1 MDISIF
7 SAYCNVLALSNFSS
21 FKFTNTFSAYD
32 PFREME
38 RLERAFFGNDF
49 FSTPAPA
56 FRTDIQDKG
65 DHFLLES
72 DLPGVDRKD
81 ISIDVEGDRLI
92 VKAERRSEREE
103 KDYLRIERS
112 YGSYARSFDISA
124 IKADDITAS
133 YENGVL
139 TLKLPKKEAEVPTS
153 RRIELG

>member
-1 MDISIF
+1 M
-7 SAYCNVLALSNFSS
+7 LALRP
-21 FKFTNTFSAYD
+21 FTNTFSTYD

-49 FSTPAPA
+49 FSAPAPT

-81 ISIDVEGDRLI
+81 ISIDLEGDRLI
-92 VKAERRSEREE
+92 VRAERRNEREE
-103 KDYLRIERS
+103 KDYLRCERS
-112 YGSYARSFDISA
+112 YGSYTRTFDVSA
-124 IKADDITAS
+124 VKVEDITAS

-139 TLKLPKKEAEVPTS
+139 TIKLPKKEEEAPAS
-153 RRIELG
+153 RRIEIG